1 MQLIERHSTA
11 IYAAPAGTIP
21 TVPPNETA
29 DRIELNIDGM
39 RYVWKR
45 NSVGMYTRYAGP
57 IGWLTAKEF
66 MPEHLRGDVQ
76 EAQANG

>member
-11 IYAAPAGTIP
+11 VYKAPAGTIP
-21 TVPPNETA
+21 LVPATETA
-29 DRIELNIDGM
+29 DRVEVNIDGM

-45 NSVGMYTRYAGP
+45 NIDGSYRRWAGP
-57 IGWLTAKEF
+57 IGWLAEEF
-66 MPEHLRGDVQ
+66 ERELLGDVQ